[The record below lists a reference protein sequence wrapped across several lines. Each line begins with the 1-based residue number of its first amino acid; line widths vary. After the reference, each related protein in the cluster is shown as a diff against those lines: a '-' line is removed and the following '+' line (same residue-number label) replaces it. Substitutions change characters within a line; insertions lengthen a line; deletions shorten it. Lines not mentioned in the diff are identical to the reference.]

1 LAFPFFRIFAR
12 MNDFRNTIRAVAFD
26 ADDTL
31 WDCQGYFDKV
41 EEAYSEV
48 LAPYADAATV
58 SQALFRTECR
68 NVPLTGYGSKAFAL
82 SLIENAV
89 SVSNG
94 QVKGEEIMRILE
106 LGYSLLRLPATPLPG
121 VESTLKALH
130 AQLATDGKAQAGREK
145 RRYKLAVFTKGE
157 LLDQENKLH
166 RSGLYDLFD
175 VVAICSDKT
184 RESFL
189 RLCHELDVE
198 PSGLCMVGNSLKS
211 DIAPALAIGAKAIH
225 IPFFTTWKHEE
236 AEPIDDPRLRTISKF
251 EDLLTLL

>member
-1 LAFPFFRIFAR
+1 
-12 MNDFRNTIRAVAFD
+12 MNDFKNTIRAIAFD

-31 WDCQGYFDKV
+31 WDCQGYFDRV
-41 EEAYSEV
+41 ENAYCEV
-48 LAPYADAATV
+48 LAPYADAVTV

-68 NVPLTGYGSKAFAL
+68 NMPLTGYGSKAFAL

-94 QVKGEEIMRILE
+94 QVKGTEISKILE
-106 LGYSLLRLPATPLPG
+106 LGYSLLKLPATPLPG
-121 VESTLKALH
+121 VVPTLEALH
-130 AQLATDGKAQAGREK
+130 VRLATDGEGTVETGRGQ

-184 RESFL
+184 PKSFL

-198 PSGLCMVGNSLKS
+198 PSELCMVGNSLKS

-236 AEPIDDPRLRTISKF
+236 TDPIDDPRLCTISKF